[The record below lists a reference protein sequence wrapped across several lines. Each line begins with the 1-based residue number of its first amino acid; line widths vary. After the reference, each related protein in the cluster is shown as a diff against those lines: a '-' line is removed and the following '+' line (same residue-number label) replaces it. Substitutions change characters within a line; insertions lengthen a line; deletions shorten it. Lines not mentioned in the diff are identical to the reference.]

1 QQPPTHYGVLL
12 FRAFEL
18 LDIYGPLDILQLLAH
33 NRYLTLSLLARDLK
47 PVTSK
52 PAGQTMNPYGSD
64 FWPSIQP
71 THTFDDP
78 PTNLEVLIVPGG
90 PGARSKDLVPEIQ
103 FIREVFPKLKYLITI
118 CTGAGIAAQS
128 GVLDGYR
135 VTTNK
140 AAWWSVIEMGPN
152 VNWTVPARWVDDGK
166 VWSSSGVTAG
176 MDLFYAFLKE
186 KYPNGTAL
194 AERFGDITEFKPV
207 TNSSWD
213 PWAEKFNITKPV

>member
-1 QQPPTHYGVLL
+1 EKPPVHFGVVL

-33 NRYLTLSLLARDLK
+33 NRYLTLSLLARSLD
-47 PVTSK
+47 PVTTK
-52 PAGQTMNPYGSD
+52 PIGPTMNPYQSD
-64 FWPSIQP
+64 FWPSITP
-71 THTFDDP
+71 SHTFAHP
-78 PTNLEVLIVPGG
+78 PKDLEVLIVPGG
-90 PGARSKDLVPEIQ
+90 PGARSSDLQPEID
-103 FIREVFPKLKYLITI
+103 FIRKAFPRLRYLITI

-140 AAWWSVIEMGPN
+140 KAWYTVIEMGPN
-152 VNWTVPARWVDDGK
+152 VKWTVPARWVDDGK

-176 MDLFYAFLKE
+176 MDLFYAFLKA

-194 AERFGDITEFKPV
+194 AEQFGDITEFKPI
-207 TNSSWD
+207 TNSTYD
-213 PWAEKFNITKPV
+213 PWAEKFNIT